1 MLVDGNHCDMFN
13 IKLGKSGGIREALNI
28 ISIAEK
34 NNIEMQI
41 GGFLESKIVFTAN
54 CHLAYQSDLI
64 KNLDCDS
71 PLFHKKDPVIGGLE
85 YCKDWE
91 MKIHDRP
98 GLNIELDNNFLNS
111 CHKIKC

>member
-1 MLVDGNHCDMFN
+1 MPIKSFTMASDEDKNIYLVK
-13 IKLGKSGGIREALNI
+13 ILREI
-28 ISIAEK
+28 I
-34 NNIEMQI
+34 NN
-41 GGFLESKIVFTAN
+41 LEPKYQKIN
-54 CHLAYQSDLI
+54 QSDLI

-71 PLFHKKDPVIGGLE
+71 PLFHKQDPVIGGLE

-91 MKIHDRP
+91 MKIYGNP